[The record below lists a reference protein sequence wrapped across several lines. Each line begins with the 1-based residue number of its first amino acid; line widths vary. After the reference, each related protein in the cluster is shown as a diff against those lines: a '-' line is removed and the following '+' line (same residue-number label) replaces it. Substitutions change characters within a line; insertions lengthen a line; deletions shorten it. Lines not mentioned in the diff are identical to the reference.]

1 MNYVRNNKSQD
12 SRILGFFILY
22 FHQSMKSRHP
32 RVVASPAMS
41 SIVPCTLF
49 LKMEQAK
56 KSFSLELLFTLS
68 PTQQLRTNIQLPSG
82 AANRQLQVARGSQ
95 QVVQDDTKG
104 GEDEVTRSFLIL
116 LFLCS

>member
-1 MNYVRNNKSQD
+1 MAIRAPDGANKSQG

-56 KSFSLELLFTLS
+56 VFFFLTPFYSVSNS
-68 PTQQLRTNIQLPSG
+68 HRSG
-82 AANRQLQVARGSQ
+82 TADRQLQVARGSQ
-95 QVVQDDTKG
+95 QVVQNDTEG
-104 GEDEVTRSFLIL
+104 GETEDTHSFLIL
-116 LFLCS
+116 LFRKVNVKS